1 MKKIPLIGAFFS
13 HKLFQGY
20 GFAVVISILLHI
32 LILGLLSWNWS
43 SEDELRIVPPRS
55 IKASVVEV
63 TQPKSKPP
71 APKPVVDAAK
81 SVEDSAQKAREL
93 AEQKRRQEARRQAEI
108 KKQKELALKKE
119 QAAKDKAKKEEAAR
133 KERERRERLAEEER
147 KKRQQEDLLRQLEQE
162 RVAREQ
168 AQAAAAEQAEKDQS
182 EVGYY
187 QQLLG
192 GLIAQNWNR
201 PPSAR
206 NGMVALVQLSLS
218 PYGDLLEVRLLEG
231 SGNEAYDRSV
241 VQAIQKA
248 APFPELKKLERRV
261 FDNNF
266 KRVNF
271 RFRPEDLVR

>member
-20 GFAVVISILLHI
+20 GFAVIISVLLHI
-32 LILGLLSWNWS
+32 LILGLLSRNWS
-43 SEDELRIVPPRS
+43 SDDELRVVPPRS

-63 TQPKSKPP
+63 SQPKPKPP
-71 APKPVVDAAK
+71 ASKPVVDN
-81 SVEDSAQKAREL
+81 SAQKAREL
-93 AEQKRRQEARRQAEI
+93 AEQKRKQEARRQAEI

-119 QAAKDKAKKEEAAR
+119 QAAKEKARKEEAAR
-133 KERERRERLAEEER
+133 KERERKQRQAAEQKR
-147 KKRQQEDLLRQLEQE
+147 KKQQQEELLRQLEQE

-168 AQAAAAEQAEKDQS
+168 AQAAADEQAEKDAGEVAYYS
-182 EVGYY
+182 E
-187 QQLLG
+187 LLQN
-192 GLIAQNWNR
+192 LIAQNWNR

-206 NGMVALVQLSLS
+206 NNMVALVQLSFS

-231 SGNEAYDRSV
+231 SGNDAYDRSV
-241 VQAIQKA
+241 IQAIQRA

>member
-20 GFAVVISILLHI
+20 GFAVVVSILLHI

-63 TQPKSKPP
+63 AQPKPP
-71 APKPVVDAAK
+71 APKPVVDATRDT
-81 SVEDSAQKAREL
+81 EDSARKARER
-93 AEQKRRQEARRQAEI
+93 AEQKRRDEARRQADI

-119 QAAKDKAKKEEAAR
+119 QAAKEKARKEEVAR
-133 KERERRERLAEEER
+133 KERERKQRQAAEDKR
-147 KKRQQEDLLRQLEQE
+147 KKQQQEELLKQLEQE
-162 RVAREQ
+162 RVVREQ
-168 AQAAAAEQAEKDQS
+168 AQAAAAEQAEKDAG
-182 EVGYY
+182 EVAYY

-192 GLIAQNWNR
+192 SLIAENWNR

-206 NGMVALVQLSLS
+206 NGMIALVQLSLS

-231 SGNEAYDRSV
+231 SGNDAYDRSV
-241 VQAIQKA
+241 IQAIQRA

-261 FDNNF
+261 FDNKF